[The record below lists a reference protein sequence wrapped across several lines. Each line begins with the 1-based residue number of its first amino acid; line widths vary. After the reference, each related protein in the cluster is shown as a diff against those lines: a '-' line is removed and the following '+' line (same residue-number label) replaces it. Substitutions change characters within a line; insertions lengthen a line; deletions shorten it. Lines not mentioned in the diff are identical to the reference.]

1 MGIEKSKEEA
11 RRWFQTAES
20 DLKTARILHA
30 NQRYAHA
37 CFHAQQAGEKSL
49 KSVWYLR
56 SGDPCGH
63 SVQKLIDDLKDFDA
77 NLFKHLEDLLLVGS
91 KLDRFY
97 IPTRYP
103 NGLPDLT
110 PDKAYFE
117 EDASAAIE
125 LSEQLVERV
134 RPLIFE

>member
-11 RRWFQTAES
+11 RRWFLTAES
-20 DLKTARILHA
+20 DLKTARILHT

-37 CFHAQQAGEKSL
+37 CFHAQQAGEKAV
-49 KSVWYLR
+49 KSIWYLHA
-56 SGDPCGH
+56 GDPWGH
-63 SVQKLIDDLKDFDA
+63 SVQKLIDDLKDFNTELHDY
-77 NLFKHLEDLLLVGS
+77 LKDLMQDGS
-91 KLDRFY
+91 KLDKYY

-117 EDASAAIE
+117 EDALTAIE
-125 LSEQLVERV
+125 LSEKLIERV
-134 RPLIFE
+134 RPMVGE